1 MSGPVELEDLEPS
14 EQTSS
19 QPAENPIVSDNR
31 LAQVGAMHV
40 RRALPTRGRRSV
52 GAWCFADH
60 FGPAQVGK
68 SFRPDIGPH
77 PHMGLQTVT
86 WLLDGHLI
94 HRDSLGSEQPIRPGQ
109 LNLMSAGNGV
119 AHAEE
124 TPDSHHGTIHGV
136 QLWVAQPSETR
147 HGPAAFEHHP
157 QLAEVELD
165 GSTATVLIG
174 EFAAAVSPAR
184 RDSDHVGVDL
194 SLQPG
199 STVVPLDP
207 RYEYAL
213 LVTEELIS
221 VQEILVGPE
230 QLLYLGS
237 GRGELELR
245 SGGPSRALLLG
256 GVPFAEQLLMWW
268 NFVARTRDEIDAAYD
283 DWDSDTGRFGRVD
296 SSLPRISTLRPHW
309 RRTST

>member
-1 MSGPVELEDLEPS
+1 MSGPVELEDLEAS
-14 EQTSS
+14 EQWSLQS
-19 QPAENPIVSDNR
+19 AFAPIVSENR
-31 LAQVGAMHV
+31 LAEVGAMQV
-40 RRALPTRGRRSV
+40 RRALPTRGRRTV

-60 FGPAQVGK
+60 FGPAQVNE

-109 LNLMSAGNGV
+109 LNLMTAGNGV

-124 TPDSHHGTIHGV
+124 APDGHQGVIHGV
-136 QLWVAQPSETR
+136 QLWVAQPSDTR

-157 QLAEVELD
+157 QLGEVELD
-165 GSTATVLIG
+165 GCTATVLIG
-174 EFAAAVSPAR
+174 EFATAVSPAR

-194 SLQPG
+194 SLRPG
-199 STVVPLDP
+199 STAIPLDP

-213 LVTEELIS
+213 IVTGPMIS
-221 VQEILVGPE
+221 IQDIAVGAE
-230 QLLYLGS
+230 QLVYLGS
-237 GRGELELR
+237 GRDELVLR
-245 SGGPSRALLLG
+245 SAGANRALLLG

-268 NFVARTRDEIDAAYD
+268 NFVGRTRDEIDAAYD
-283 DWDSDTGRFGRVD
+283 DWDGDTGRFGRVA
-296 SSLPRISTLRPHW
+296 SSLPRVSTLRPHW
-309 RRTST
+309 RPATA